1 MAAITKDYQPVTGRS
16 ENQDRLTHTC
26 LDSLGRQ
33 IGTRGPCLYHG
44 PSSGEGGNATLGPFT
59 GSPNCPLEKKTQ
71 DLKVENCVSFRA
83 LLRGFPGGS
92 DGKESPCKAGD
103 QGLIP
108 GWGRSPGEGKGYPLQ
123 YSCLENSMHRGAW
136 QAIVHRVAMSQ
147 TRLSD

>member
-1 MAAITKDYQPVTGRS
+1 MNSLPLTTDSSPQKTVMNCTLVFCYQSRLRDITKSYYLISDTALAKGILLREFMRIV
-16 ENQDRLTHTC
+16 ECHM
-26 LDSLGRQ
+26 
-33 IGTRGPCLYHG
+33 
-44 PSSGEGGNATLGPFT
+44 E
-59 GSPNCPLEKKTQ
+59 CPLEKKKQ

-136 QAIVHRVAMSQ
+136 QAIVHEVAKS
-147 TRLSD
+147 